1 MELFRLYGNGDLT
14 EEAPLMSFRGKDGW
28 EVWSRGRATQCLRDG
43 IASVGERWREKG
55 RGAGAILI
63 PEEFA
68 LHSGRIGGATRLAA
82 RGVPEAVIKK
92 EGRWWSDSFMVY
104 VRANMEDP
112 VWVSEVLEHG
122 AWEFER
128 QPGQGTRW
136 GGMG

>member
-1 MELFRLYGNGDLT
+1 
-14 EEAPLMSFRGKDGW
+14 MSFRGKDGW
-28 EVWSRGRATQCLRDG
+28 EVWSRGRATPWLRDD
-43 IASVGERWREKG
+43 IASVGERWREEG
-55 RGAGAILI
+55 RGAGARLI
-63 PEEFA
+63 PDEFG
-68 LHSGRIGGATRLAA
+68 LHSGRTGGATRLAA

-92 EGRWWSDSFMVY
+92 EGRGSSDSFMVS

-112 VWVSEVLEHG
+112 VRVSEVLEHG